1 VSIPTWTTLVK
12 RSEVLRRVR
21 RAARDAGVSCEI
33 VELTN
38 HTGVIVGGL
47 RSTLGRHTE
56 IDDVTARRFFDQ
68 FAQVLGKGWWR

>member
-1 VSIPTWTTLVK
+1 MSAWTTLLK
-12 RSEVLRRVR
+12 RSVVLRRVR
-21 RAARDAGVSCEI
+21 RAARDAGVSFEV

-38 HTGVIVGGL
+38 HTGVVVGGV

>member
-1 VSIPTWTTLVK
+1 MSAWTTLLK
-12 RSEVLRRVR
+12 RSAVLRRVR
-21 RAARDAGVSCEI
+21 RAARDAGVSFEV

-38 HTGVIVGGL
+38 HTGVVVGGV

>member
-1 VSIPTWTTLVK
+1 MERT
-12 RSEVLRRVR
+12 EVLRRVR
-21 RAARDAGVSCEI
+21 RAARSAGVSFEV